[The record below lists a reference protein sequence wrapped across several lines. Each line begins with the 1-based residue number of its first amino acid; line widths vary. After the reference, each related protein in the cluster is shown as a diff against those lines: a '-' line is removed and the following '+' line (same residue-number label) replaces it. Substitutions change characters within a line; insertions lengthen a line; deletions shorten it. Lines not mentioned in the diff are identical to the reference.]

1 MWFDIKDENMLFEYL
16 KSGIRWKV
24 NKVFNYLIDGNFN
37 NNMEF
42 YRILKNHGYLFDKH
56 QHLSLIT
63 NLIEYPNCDLFR
75 CLQYL
80 NLNYNERMLVVYKI
94 VNLEISGKGFNE
106 KLEDLINSSFIF
118 NEDELILIISFLL
131 KCNDN
136 CNGLKLIYDNI
147 CLPKFLL
154 NMIEPILV
162 MNKLME

>member
-80 NLNYNERMLVVYKI
+80 NLNHNERMLVFIKI
-94 VNLEISGKGFNE
+94 LNLDDSNYCLNNQ
-106 KLEDLINSSFIF
+106 LEELIDSSFVF
-118 NEDELILIISFLL
+118 NDDELGLIINCFL
-131 KCNDN
+131 KSSNYE
-136 CNGLKLIYDNI
+136 GMKLIYDNI
-147 CLPKFLL
+147 CLPKFLSNL
-154 NMIEPILV
+154 IEPILV